1 MVESEKNRDD
11 RSEVDPQK
19 MPAPG
24 SGAETGPETE
34 RGLGLEFLL
43 SKDQFESGEVEQTHA
58 NRDQGEVEI
67 VEEDLDLEIK
77 KFPLPVRILVI
88 LGSSIGLWI
97 IILIFVFHF
106 LKNLR

>member
-43 SKDQFESGEVEQTHA
+43 SKDKFESGEVEQTHA

-67 VEEDLDLEIK
+67 VEEIK